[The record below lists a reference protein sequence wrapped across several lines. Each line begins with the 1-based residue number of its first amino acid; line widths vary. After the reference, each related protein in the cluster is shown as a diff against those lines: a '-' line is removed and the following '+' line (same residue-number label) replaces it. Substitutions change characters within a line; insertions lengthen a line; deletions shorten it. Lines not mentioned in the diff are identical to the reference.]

1 MIDLPTLGREL
12 RQRRRALRIPSAEFA
27 RRIGVSQTYVWLIE
41 AAKPRSSGEPSRPS
55 EDLLQRWT
63 EALGMTESEARRIYE
78 LAGYFDS
85 DALRAYR
92 DSRPSSQRAVRSSL
106 PPVYSRSENEFIGDD
121 EDTPRPGDQL
131 SNPPPPLVAL
141 QRWAGAEPAG
151 ADEETF
157 ARRIRYLL
165 LQADSRGRGE
175 EAAYLLDSLL
185 RWLEFHL
192 KERP

>member
-41 AAKPRSSGEPSRPS
+41 AAKPRPSGEPSRPS
-55 EDLLQRWT
+55 EDVLQRWT
-63 EALGMTESEARRIYE
+63 EALGMTEPEALHIHE

-92 DSRPSSQRAVRSSL
+92 DSRPSPRQAVRSSS
-106 PPVYSRSENEFIGDD
+106 PPVFPRSENELVND
-121 EDTPRPGDQL
+121 EDMYDPGGQR
-131 SNPPPPLVAL
+131 SNLPSPLIAL
-141 QRWAGAEPAG
+141 QRWAGAEYAG
-151 ADEETF
+151 ADEETL
-157 ARRIRYLL
+157 AHRIHNI
-165 LQADSRGRGE
+165 LQRADRTGRSD

-185 RWLEFHL
+185 RWLEFHVE
-192 KERP
+192 ERP

>member
-41 AAKPRSSGEPSRPS
+41 AAKPRQSGEPSRPS

-63 EALGMTESEARRIYE
+63 EALGMTEPEARHIHE

-92 DSRPSSQRAVRSSL
+92 DARVSTSRTERSPASAVN
-106 PPVYSRSENEFIGDD
+106 PRSEYDFVGGEYTRDH
-121 EDTPRPGDQL
+121 RAL
-131 SNPPPPLVAL
+131 RSNPTPPLVAL
-141 QRWAGAEPAG
+141 QRWAGAEHAG
-151 ADEETF
+151 ANEETLV
-157 ARRIRYLL
+157 RRIHDIWQR
-165 LQADSRGRGE
+165 AARNGHSE

-185 RWLEFHL
+185 QWLEFHV
-192 KERP
+192 EDRP